1 MIGALE
7 GMGHEICAHAV
18 TGEEAVER
26 VADQS
31 PDLVLMDVFLPGP
44 MDGIEAAGLI
54 LDRYDLPIIYMTAYA
69 EPELVARAKF
79 TAPAAFFLKPV
90 NRRELDIAVEMALY
104 RAEMDRRSSEEP
116 DKPRPG
122 RRVRGV
128 GRERSRLDEIIGKS
142 EAMQGVYDR
151 ILKAA
156 STDASVVLLGETGTG
171 KDLAATAIHRLS
183 GRSRGPFVP
192 VNCAAIPETLMESEF
207 FGHRKGAFTG
217 AQFDKQGLLAVAD
230 GGTLFL
236 DEVAELGPSMQAKLL
251 RALDS
256 GEYAPLGDNDT
267 RSSDVRIIAATNR
280 TIAEAL
286 ESGRLREDF
295 YYRLNVVQVRLPPL
309 RERKEDIPVL
319 AAHFIDVFGGKERA
333 GVLPGRIIERL
344 YAHHWPG
351 NVRELKST
359 IQQYLSFGDFDGD
372 TFGAPGKDN
381 RSDIQPLKAALDDF
395 EKAYIRKALDRHGGS
410 RQKTAETLGIDK
422 KTLYR
427 KMKKAGLS

>member
-1 MIGALE
+1 
-7 GMGHEICAHAV
+7 
-18 TGEEAVER
+18 
-26 VADQS
+26 
-31 PDLVLMDVFLPGP
+31 
-44 MDGIEAAGLI
+44 
-54 LDRYDLPIIYMTAYA
+54 
-69 EPELVARAKF
+69 
-79 TAPAAFFLKPV
+79 
-90 NRRELDIAVEMALY
+90 
-104 RAEMDRRSSEEP
+104 
-116 DKPRPG
+116 
-122 RRVRGV
+122 V

-192 VNCAAIPETLMESEF
+192 VNCAAIPETLVESEF

-256 GEYAPLGDNDT
+256 GEYAPLGGNGT

-280 TIAEAL
+280 TLAEAL

-295 YYRLNVVQVRLPPL
+295 YYRLNVIQIRLPPL
-309 RERKEDIPVL
+309 RDRKEDIPLL
-319 AAHFIDVFGGKERA
+319 AAHFIDVFGGKEGA

-359 IQQYLSFGDFDGD
+359 IHQYLSFGDFDRD
-372 TFGAPGKDN
+372 TFGTPGKENRPGD